1 MTITLGSSTLCDGA
15 TREAGKSCG
24 PSRLVVGGRI
34 ALQPVAGIRAA
45 AMRFHDRLNHS
56 TTISFS
62 VARLCTD
69 AAAAAAWALTH
80 AATVARSGTLTFAG
94 VATMAYAVLEDVDVE
109 QQGATVI
116 AHYVIRG
123 GLLAAVTT

>member
-24 PSRLVVGGRI
+24 PSRLVINGRQV
-34 ALQPVAGIRAA
+34 LQPVAAIRAA
-45 AMRFHDRLNHS
+45 AVRFHDRLNHS
-56 TTISFS
+56 TTVSFS
-62 VARLCTD
+62 VARLHAD

-80 AATVARSGTLTFAG
+80 AATVARSGTLTFTG
-94 VATMAYAVLEDVDVE
+94 VAAMANAVLEDVTVE

-123 GLLAAVTT
+123 GLLAAVST